1 MDILRNP
8 MFTSLFVIILISSFG
23 LQAFE
28 SIYSIMATINFG
40 FTTSEI
46 AIVITVSGIL
56 ALICQLFFFDAIVQK
71 IGEMGLIQLTFF
83 ASAIFIAVIAFTK
96 NNLVVVFSTF
106 IVFLAF
112 DLFRPAVTTYLSKHA
127 GDQQGTINGLN
138 STFTSFGNI
147 LGPMAAGALFDI
159 NHFFPYYVSAVI
171 LLGTGFLSLFLNRNK
186 T

>member
-71 IGEMGLIQLTFF
+71 IGEMGLIQLTFLQVPF
-83 ASAIFIAVIAFTK
+83 YCRDCLYK

-106 IVFLAF
+106 IVF
-112 DLFRPAVTTYLSKHA
+112 
-127 GDQQGTINGLN
+127 
-138 STFTSFGNI
+138 
-147 LGPMAAGALFDI
+147 
-159 NHFFPYYVSAVI
+159 
-171 LLGTGFLSLFLNRNK
+171 
-186 T
+186 